1 MSIKPLY
8 EFDDERR
15 QRIVKM
21 HLEMPRGGEVTGPIE
36 GAYGEIYSVLLNDF
50 GPHAGGC
57 EVASDKAVRKSRE
70 SPERR

>member
-21 HLEMPRGGEVTGPIE
+21 HLEMPRGGEVTGPTE
-36 GAYGEIYSVLLNDF
+36 GAYGD
-50 GPHAGGC
+50 A
-57 EVASDKAVRKSRE
+57 
-70 SPERR
+70 